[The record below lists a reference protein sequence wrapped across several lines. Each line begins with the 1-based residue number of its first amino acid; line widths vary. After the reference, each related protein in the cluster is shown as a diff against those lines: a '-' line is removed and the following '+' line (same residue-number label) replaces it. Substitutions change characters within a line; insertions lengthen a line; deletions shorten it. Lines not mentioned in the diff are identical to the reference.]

1 MVSVTC
7 SFDGGPGEP
16 CTFPLE
22 VGIDRFGTDNHTLV
36 VTVVDVFG
44 QTLEL
49 VFEFSLIEGK
59 KLYMIMPSNKI
70 TLSLLFT
77 NSSATNYRY
86 IHPLNFQSSNIM
98 SCYGVLQN
106 LKESAEH

>member
-1 MVSVTC
+1 MTC
-7 SFDGGPGEP
+7 SFDGGPGEA

-22 VGIDRFGTDNHTLV
+22 VGIGRFGTDNHTLV
-36 VTVVDVFG
+36 VTVVDEFG

-59 KLYMIMPSNKI
+59 KLSLFIASIKI

-86 IHPLNFQSSNIM
+86 MHPLIFQSNNIM
-98 SCYGVLQN
+98 SCYGVCRT
-106 LKESAEH
+106 